1 MSTPIIQPTP
11 PPPRRGGLDLFD
23 KEDSRFREYRQKWKE
38 WPESFTVG
46 EFPLFLDIE
55 VTSVCNLKC
64 PFCATTYHSD
74 EIEKGFIS
82 SKIVKKII
90 DEGADNG
97 LYGVKF
103 NYRGE
108 PLLHPD
114 IHKFVKYAKNKGLID
129 VYFNTNA
136 LRLTEDIAV
145 KLIDSGLDRISIS
158 IEGYTK
164 ETYEKNRVGSD
175 FETVLRNVQKLKELK
190 DRLGVEYPLVR
201 IQTVLLPELIDYLAK
216 YKNFWLSW
224 ADEVAYLDYKE
235 MKARKKGI
243 AYPWAC
249 PQLWQR
255 MQVWWD
261 GTLLP
266 CNHDDEARL
275 LQGNIHKMSIKEGWN
290 SEFLNSV
297 RQKHKEGLAHLLEAC
312 DGCYLRDSEI
322 KKLMQEKEDDSG
334 LADR

>member
-1 MSTPIIQPTP
+1 MNTVRIEANANIHHL
-11 PPPRRGGLDLFD
+11 GGVDLLD
-23 KEDSRFREYRQKWKE
+23 KEDTHFREYRRKWKE

-64 PFCATTYHSD
+64 PFCATTYRNH
-74 EIEKGFIS
+74 EIDKGFVS
-82 SKIVKKII
+82 FDIVRKVI
-90 DEGADNG
+90 DEGADNE

-108 PLLHPD
+108 PLLHPR
-114 IHKFVKYAKNKGLID
+114 IHDFVKYAKDKGLVD

-136 LRLTEDIAV
+136 LKLTEAMAL
-145 KLIDSGLDRISIS
+145 KLIKSGLDRISIS
-158 IEGYTK
+158 IEGYARNV
-164 ETYEKNRVGSD
+164 YEKYRVGAD
-175 FETVLRNVQKLKELK
+175 FDTVLTNVQRLKELK
-190 DRLGVEYPLVR
+190 ARLGVRHPLVR
-201 IQTVLLPELIDYLAK
+201 IQTVLLPELIDHMEDYR
-216 YKNFWLSW
+216 NFWLPW

-255 MQVWWD
+255 MQFWWD

-275 LQGNIHKMSIKEGWN
+275 SLGNVKEISTREGWN

-297 RQKHKEGLAHLLEAC
+297 RQKHKTGLAHLLEAC

-322 KKLMQEKEDDSG
+322 RKLIK
-334 LADR
+334 